1 MGSGGYTFAVTTGKQ
16 HVARDG
22 NEIFLV
28 EFSLKVHFFG
38 KSLISPHFR
47 KNKEEKKRLAKIRK
61 RKIVGATLL

>member
-1 MGSGGYTFAVTTGKQ
+1 MGGTQAVTTGKQ
-16 HVARDG
+16 RVARDG

-47 KNKEEKKRLAKIRK
+47 KNKEEKKRQAKIRK